1 MAGVQGCHHQPNNG
15 VLDMGIQVTRS
26 ILLFPYSPGTNGAG
40 DAGQRCSRQMPQLC
54 PAHWG
59 SCSMCPA
66 MPDPCIL
73 PGTRSLLR
81 VCNVPSSTL
90 VSTGGHYTHRLPWG
104 RAVWGLHQLPAA
116 WHRLHCPVLP
126 APITTASYSCCS
138 CFVAPAWASRTAG
151 SPRDRCQPHSQ
162 RDRQPVPSLAQS
174 TAAIAPQCLATA
186 VLCPTAW
193 TLLSQQNFSQC
204 FWAWGGDGARPGNAL
219 AQGHTLCPRAC
230 GEAEQNNGTGTM
242 LPTQR
247 CLQQGTEPWQSLA
260 GRLWGGWRPAPVLRR

>member
-1 MAGVQGCHHQPNNG
+1 
-15 VLDMGIQVTRS
+15 
-26 ILLFPYSPGTNGAG
+26 
-40 DAGQRCSRQMPQLC
+40 MPQLC

-59 SCSMCPA
+59 SCNMCPA

-73 PGTRSLLR
+73 PGIRSLLT

-104 RAVWGLHQLPAA
+104 EDSLGFPPTPCSLPPPPSPCVTCSDHHRVVLLLQLLCSPGMGQPHCRQPQGQMPAPQPVGQA
-116 WHRLHCPVLP
+116 ACAQSSPEHSCHCPTVPGHGCPLPSSLDFAFTAELFPVLLGMG
-126 APITTASYSCCS
+126 
-138 CFVAPAWASRTAG
+138 R
-151 SPRDRCQPHSQ
+151 
-162 RDRQPVPSLAQS
+162 RQ
-174 TAAIAPQCLATA
+174 
-186 VLCPTAW
+186 
-193 TLLSQQNFSQC
+193 
-204 FWAWGGDGARPGNAL
+204 GARPGNAL

-260 GRLWGGWRPAPVLRR
+260 GGLWGGWRPAPVLRR